1 MMKQM
6 VIDDTL
12 LDALDMNVDSMISDL
27 VSLVAIKDGI
37 DGLEDFDYENMS
49 EELCNAIANEKETLL
64 GIIDSIED
72 DPTKIYQQL
81 LLSSGFFSKSL
92 VNEIMSCIYECFSLE
107 VNLSSLTYY
116 RRMAKIFR
124 IRGLFIDI
132 SNGILQYGVE
142 PYQLIKEEDEKL
154 SLFKGVDQMEEIDL
168 EKEVQRDQSL
178 DFFQE

>member
-1 MMKQM
+1 MMKQT

-12 LDALDMNVDSMISDL
+12 LDALDMNADSMISDL

-92 VNEIMSCIYECFSLE
+92 VNEIVSCIYE
-107 VNLSSLTYY
+107 
-116 RRMAKIFR
+116 
-124 IRGLFIDI
+124 
-132 SNGILQYGVE
+132 
-142 PYQLIKEEDEKL
+142 
-154 SLFKGVDQMEEIDL
+154 
-168 EKEVQRDQSL
+168 
-178 DFFQE
+178 

>member
-1 MMKQM
+1 MMKQI

-64 GIIDSIED
+64 GIIDSIEE
-72 DPTKIYQQL
+72 DPTKIYQ
-81 LLSSGFFSKSL
+81 
-92 VNEIMSCIYECFSLE
+92 CFSLE

-154 SLFKGVDQMEEIDL
+154 SLFKGVDQMEEKDL
-168 EKEVQRDQSL
+168 KKEVQRDQSL

>member
-1 MMKQM
+1 MMKQT
-6 VIDDTL
+6 VIDDPL

-92 VNEIMSCIYECFSLE
+92 VNEIMSCIYECISLE

-154 SLFKGVDQMEEIDL
+154 SLFKGVDQMEEKDL
-168 EKEVQRDQSL
+168 KKEVERDQSL